1 MKITESQLRKI
12 VREEILKESSDK
24 QTPGLRVEC
33 TICHSPPFFS
43 CESIGEELIDQD
55 DPSLGT
61 YRDGQSMRHSH
72 IDRIEKEKY
81 ETRYPYPIAT
91 WGT

>member
-33 TICHSPPFFS
+33 PICHSPPFFS
-43 CESIGEELIDQD
+43 CESIGKEPVDWD
-55 DPSLGT
+55 DTSRGV
-61 YRDGQSMRHSH
+61 YYDGEAMDHSH
-72 IDRIEKEKY
+72 IDRIKKEKY